1 MPPEEEEA
9 AGCLRFFPAPRA
21 GGGNMLCCG
30 TRCVLCER
38 LRALRNGGRR
48 ALPVPLFVPGLG
60 PRSSERVRGWV
71 CGAMTVT
78 VPGGREVMFASHP
91 EQTREVKQRG
101 SLLHIRCRS
110 ACPWD
115 RLGAPPKVLAACS
128 AVATAIS
135 RGTKIRAP
143 PKRLLNR
150 AAPDVKEETL
160 TNPLSVS
167 TPISALASQH
177 GDSGPALFLRPQG

>member
-60 PRSSERVRGWV
+60 KRRSERDRVGVRRHDRNR
-71 CGAMTVT
+71 
-78 VPGGREVMFASHP
+78 PGGREVMFACSP
-91 EQTREVKQRG
+91 RANSRG
-101 SLLHIRCRS
+101 EAARVLLHIRCRS

-135 RGTKIRAP
+135 RGSKIRAP

-167 TPISALASQH
+167 TPLSALASQH

>member
-1 MPPEEEEA
+1 M
-9 AGCLRFFPAPRA
+9 LFVSFPVSAPRVQNA
-21 GGGNMLCCG
+21 S
-30 TRCVLCER
+30 
-38 LRALRNGGRR
+38 A
-48 ALPVPLFVPGLG
+48 
-60 PRSSERVRGWV
+60 ERVRRHG
-71 CGAMTVT
+71 TVT
-78 VPGGREVMFASHP
+78 SAGGREVMFSLP
-91 EQTREVKQRG
+91 RQTEQTREVKQRG
-101 SLLHIRCRS
+101 SLQHSRCRS

-115 RLGAPPKVLAACS
+115 RQGAPPKVLAACS

-143 PKRLLNR
+143 PKPLLNR